1 MVEVLNFIIFLIDG
15 VLKLPDVEFLDL
27 RVAMLRSP
35 QVLNLRDGLTLILIL
50 EPMHLQLL
58 EIIGLSRLILQPSD
72 LHSEETTS
80 ESSF

>member
-15 VLKLPDVEFLDL
+15 VLKLPDVELLDL
-27 RVAMLRSP
+27 RVAMLRPP
-35 QVLNLRDGLTLILIL
+35 QVLNLRDGLTLILIF

-58 EIIGLSRLILQPSD
+58 EIVGLRCLILQPSD

-80 ESSF
+80 ESNF